1 MKLKLIIDL
10 LNYDSFYKESD
21 LIDIA
26 KGKYQ
31 IPKTWKQVR
40 NLFKRI

>member
-10 LNYDSFYKESD
+10 LNYDSFYNESKS
-21 LIDIA
+21 LDIA